1 VPTKLSDLTT
11 LPVSAK
17 LPPDQVDWLH
27 QQARTSE
34 SMTHVLR
41 RLVDDARLLFGI
53 PILMRDRLLADMEQE
68 GIQDE
73 RSYVIHLLML
83 RYNDL
88 LAGDLSGSRPVQS
101 LGPASRKS
109 SERPAS

>member
-1 VPTKLSDLTT
+1 MPTKLSDLTT